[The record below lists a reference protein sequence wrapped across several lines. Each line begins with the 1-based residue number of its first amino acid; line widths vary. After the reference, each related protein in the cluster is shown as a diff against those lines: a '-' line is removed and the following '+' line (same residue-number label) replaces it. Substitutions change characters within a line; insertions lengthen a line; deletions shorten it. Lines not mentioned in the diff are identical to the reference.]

1 MVCDNCGI
9 CCQIGFYKTSEV
21 VKGLIKYNSTKVIE
35 YLKKKGIESKLEY
48 GELYDSLKIYEVN
61 GFDSPKPCIFL
72 NEENKC
78 EIHPSIIGE
87 NIRGKICKIPACD
100 KKKI

>member
-9 CCQIGFYKTSEV
+9 CCQRGFYKTSEV
-21 VKGLIKYNSTKVIE
+21 VKGLIKYNSTNVIE
-35 YLKKKGIESKLEY
+35 YLKKKGINSSLEY
-48 GELYDSLKIYEVN
+48 GELYDILKIYEVK
-61 GFDSPKPCIFL
+61 GIDSPKPCIFL
-72 NEENKC
+72 NKEKKC

-87 NIRGKICKIPACD
+87 NIRGKICTVPACN